1 MPSLKL
7 SQSRSFALTNVGVP
21 VKSFMTGAE
30 APTATRPAVL
40 TTNASAPSP
49 ARAGPMSAI
58 LEGVVRP
65 WFRWL
70 VVRGPSPSA
79 GPLLPLE

>member
-7 SQSRSFALTNVGVP
+7 SQSRSLAFTNVGFP

-30 APTATRPAVL
+30 APTVCRPAVL
-40 TTNASAPSP
+40 TTSASAPSP
-49 ARAGPMSAI
+49 ALAGPMSAT
-58 LEGVVRP
+58 LAGVVRP

-70 VVRGPSPSA
+70 VVRGPSPSE
-79 GPLLPLE
+79 GPLLPLA